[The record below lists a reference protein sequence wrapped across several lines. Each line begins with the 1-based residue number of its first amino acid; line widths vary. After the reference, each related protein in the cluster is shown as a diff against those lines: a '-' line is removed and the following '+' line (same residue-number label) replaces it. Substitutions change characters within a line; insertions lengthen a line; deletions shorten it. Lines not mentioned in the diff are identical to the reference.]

1 MSEIGELYDTIM
13 AGEMNK
19 VAGDVGQDGGV
30 EFDGNFW
37 EKVASGD
44 EEANTELGAFIDD
57 ARENGYDDEQIAAA
71 LDDAMYEGAA
81 IGDEPINEL
90 EEAKHAAWNDG
101 FEQAIAESLELAKQ
115 AGIEVDVSELADYDR
130 GTSYGDGFAQGR
142 LYADEAIEKIAEV
155 KEAGMRTQLVKAL
168 GRQVGGDVARSGRFV
183 GRQAARAGKAV
194 GRGAKG
200 YGHAMAGGRGA
211 RGWRERVLGARGQ
224 MGKVWGA
231 RVGTAAGLG
240 GGAALVAS
248 RRKK

>member
-1 MSEIGELYDTIM
+1 MSEIGELYDSII
-13 AGEMNK
+13 AGDMDK
-19 VAGDVGQDGGV
+19 VASDV
-30 EFDGNFW
+30 EFDGDFW

-44 EEANTELGAFIDD
+44 EASNAELGAFIDE
-57 ARENGYDDEQIAAA
+57 ARESGYDDEQISAA
-71 LDDAMYEGAA
+71 LDDAMSDGAE
-81 IGDEPINEL
+81 IGGDL
-90 EEAKHAAWNDG
+90 EDAKHAAWNDG
-101 FEQAIAESLELAKQ
+101 FEQAVTESLELAKQ